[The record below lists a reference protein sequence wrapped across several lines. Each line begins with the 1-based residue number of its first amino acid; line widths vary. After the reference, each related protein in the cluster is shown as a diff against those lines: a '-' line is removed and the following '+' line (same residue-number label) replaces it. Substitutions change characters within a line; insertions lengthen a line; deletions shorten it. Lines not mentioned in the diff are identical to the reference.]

1 MVTLPPI
8 LKIPCSEMQVGLHLK
23 YRSVNSTEFIPTV
36 PPQSSIPRKAN
47 GTFMTVLRQIELHS
61 AQTEP
66 HPQQASSLYHTGL
79 NGGQADQSA
88 LRRFL
93 QNHLET
99 VSDAECELPPSVADW
114 PSWVAEHASQVGEEY
129 AEYLEQRHAG
139 APRRFF
145 TNKAHALYFLQH
157 VAPSKLV
164 DGAWL
169 HSATK
174 HPSDWRY
181 HSLIR
186 TYLEELGDGDPALN
200 HVVLYRNLL
209 AEHDCAPEESLPDDR
224 YIQGAL
230 QLALGHLG
238 EEFLPEVIGYNLGY
252 EQLPLHLLITA
263 FELNELGIDPYY
275 FTLHV
280 TIDNASSGHAKKA
293 VETVNQF
300 LTSAPDAES
309 FLTRLRNGYKLND
322 LGVGTVAV
330 IDSFDLEREVVAM
343 LENKRSFGQHM
354 HSDYCR
360 LEGRTVNEWLSE
372 PGQSREFL
380 AVLENKGWIKR
391 DQDPALSRFWQLID
405 GPGAVMFGVFN
416 GYEKQLICDWIA
428 GNWQVQQKES
438 QPFRSQFRR
447 RPQATVVNADKGL
460 AAPYSLEMMVDL
472 MSPSRHHT
480 PVGMEATKIY
490 SSQLARGL
498 FQ

>member
-1 MVTLPPI
+1 
-8 LKIPCSEMQVGLHLK
+8 
-23 YRSVNSTEFIPTV
+23 
-36 PPQSSIPRKAN
+36 
-47 GTFMTVLRQIELHS
+47 MTVLRQIALHA

-66 HPQQASSLYHTGL
+66 VSQLASSLYSAGL
-79 NGGQADQSA
+79 NGHQTDPAA
-88 LRRFL
+88 LREFL
-93 QNHLET
+93 NTHLET
-99 VSDAECELPPSVADW
+99 VGNLECELPRDVSQW
-114 PSWVAEHASQVGEEY
+114 PSWVAEHASQVGEDY
-129 AEYLEQRHAG
+129 AHYLEQRHAG

-169 HSATK
+169 HSTTK

-200 HVVLYRNLL
+200 HVVLYRKLL
-209 AEHDCAPEESLPDDR
+209 AEHDCAPDESLPEDR

-230 QLALGHLG
+230 QLALGHWG

-293 VETVNQF
+293 VETVSQF
-300 LTSAPDAES
+300 LATADDPED
-309 FLTRLRNGYKLND
+309 FLSRLRDGYKLND
-322 LGVGTVAV
+322 LGAGTTAV
-330 IDSFDLEREVVAM
+330 INSFDLEREVVAM

-360 LEGRTVNEWLSE
+360 LEGRTVNEWLSA

-391 DQDPALSRFWQLID
+391 HQDPNQSRFWQLIE
-405 GPGAVMFGVFN
+405 GPGAVMFGVFS
-416 GYEKQLICDWIA
+416 GYEKQLISDWIS
-428 GNWQVQQKES
+428 GDWQQQSKNT

-447 RPQATVVNADKGL
+447 RPAITAEKAEKTVL
-460 AAPYSLEMMVDL
+460 AQRSLETLVDL
-472 MSPSRHHT
+472 ISPSAHHT
-480 PVGMEATKIY
+480 PEGLEATKTY
-490 SSQLARGL
+490 NHQLARGD
-498 FQ
+498 FR

>member
-1 MVTLPPI
+1 
-8 LKIPCSEMQVGLHLK
+8 
-23 YRSVNSTEFIPTV
+23 
-36 PPQSSIPRKAN
+36 
-47 GTFMTVLRQIELHS
+47 
-61 AQTEP
+61 
-66 HPQQASSLYHTGL
+66 
-79 NGGQADQSA
+79 
-88 LRRFL
+88 
-93 QNHLET
+93 
-99 VSDAECELPPSVADW
+99 
-114 PSWVAEHASQVGEEY
+114 
-129 AEYLEQRHAG
+129 
-139 APRRFF
+139 
-145 TNKAHALYFLQH
+145 
-157 VAPSKLV
+157 
-164 DGAWL
+164 
-169 HSATK
+169 
-174 HPSDWRY
+174 
-181 HSLIR
+181 
-186 TYLEELGDGDPALN
+186 
-200 HVVLYRNLL
+200 
-209 AEHDCAPEESLPDDR
+209 LPDDR

-300 LTSAPDAES
+300 LASAPDADE

-322 LGVGTVAV
+322 LGAGTAAV
-330 IDSFDLEREVVAM
+330 IDSFDLEQEVVAM

-391 DQDPALSRFWQLID
+391 DQDPNLSRFWQLIE

-428 GNWQVQQKES
+428 GDWQAQQKEA

-447 RPQATVVNADKGL
+447 RPVITLVNSEKTV
-460 AAPYSLEMMVDL
+460 AAPCSLESMVDL

-480 PVGMEATKIY
+480 PEGMGATKTY

>member
-1 MVTLPPI
+1 
-8 LKIPCSEMQVGLHLK
+8 
-23 YRSVNSTEFIPTV
+23 
-36 PPQSSIPRKAN
+36 
-47 GTFMTVLRQIELHS
+47 MTVLRQIALHS
-61 AQTEP
+61 AQKQP
-66 HPQQASSLYHTGL
+66 GSQPV
-79 NGGQADQSA
+79 SA
-88 LRRFL
+88 LYQAGLAGCPADTSELRKFL
-93 QNHLET
+93 ADHLES
-99 VSDAECELPPSVADW
+99 VASLECELPASVTDW
-114 PSWVAEHASQVGEEY
+114 PLWVAEHASKVGEEY
-129 AEYLEQRHAG
+129 AQYLEQRHSG

-169 HSATK
+169 HSATM
-174 HPSDWRY
+174 HADDWRY

-200 HVVLYRNLL
+200 HVVLYRQLL
-209 AEHDCAPEESLPDDR
+209 AEHDCAPDEALPEDR

-238 EEFLPEVIGYNLGY
+238 EDFLPEVIGYNLGY

-293 VETVNQF
+293 VETVSQF
-300 LTSAPDAES
+300 LASAQDPEE
-309 FLTRLRNGYKLND
+309 FLSRLRDGYKLND
-322 LGVGTVAV
+322 LGAGTGAV

-343 LENKRSFGQHM
+343 LESKRSFGQHM

-360 LEGRTVNEWLSE
+360 LEGRTVNEWLSA

-391 DQDPALSRFWQLID
+391 NQDPSLSRFWQLIE

-416 GYEKQLICDWIA
+416 GYEKQLICDWIT
-428 GNWQVQQKES
+428 GDWQESQKDP
-438 QPFRSQFRR
+438 QPFRSRFRR
-447 RPQATVVNADKGL
+447 RPASTAVKPEKTL
-460 AAPYSLEMMVDL
+460 AAPCSLELLVDQI
-472 MSPSRHHT
+472 SPSRHHT
-480 PVGMEATKIY
+480 PEGMDATRTY

-498 FQ
+498 LQ